1 MPKIKR
7 EYTIALMMIGALVLL
22 YYGINY
28 LKGMNVLGGR
38 AVYHAKYADVS
49 GVNDASPV
57 LFHGAKVGQV
67 VGTELMS
74 DSSGM
79 WVVAF
84 QIDNEKLK
92 ITKDTRAEIYS
103 SDLFTRAIQIV
114 LGSGIPAVKGDTLGS
129 GTQASFTEGINQ
141 QLDPIKQKA
150 EGMLNNVDSVIM
162 AIGAMLNK
170 KAQDDIDSSLS
181 SLRGTMENIEGTTS
195 RLNVLIDAES
205 AAIKATLENLR
216 TVSAALAANSDE
228 MTRIF
233 ANMDSLTAGLNDGKV
248 EKMIANL
255 NATSESLKGTMA
267 RLNEGEGSLGKLM
280 KDDSLYVNMNSASRE
295 LDLLLED
302 LRVNPNRYFS
312 VFGKKDKLPKLSEAD
327 VERIHQSYQKQHATP

>member
-1 MPKIKR
+1 VPKIKR

-28 LKGMNVLGGR
+28 LKGLNVLGGR
-38 AVYHAKYADVS
+38 SVYHAKYADIS

-57 LFHGAKVGQV
+57 LYHGAKVGQV
-67 VGTELMS
+67 VGTKLMA
-74 DSSGM
+74 DGSGR

-84 QIDNEKLK
+84 QIDNDQLK

-103 SDLFTRAIQIV
+103 SDLFTRAIQLV
-114 LGSGIPAVKGDTLGS
+114 LGNGEQAQRGDTLSS
-129 GTQASFTEGINQ
+129 GTQASFTEGVNQ
-141 QLDPIKQKA
+141 QLDPIKKKA
-150 EGMLNNVDSVIM
+150 EGMLNHVDSVIM
-162 AIGAMLNK
+162 AMQAIFNK
-170 KAQDDIDSSLS
+170 KAQNDIDSSLS
-181 SLRGTMENIEGTTS
+181 SLRGTLENIEGTTG
-195 RLNVLIDAES
+195 RLNALIDAES

-228 MTRIF
+228 MGRIF
-233 ANMDSLTAGLNDGKV
+233 ANMDSLTAALNNGQV

-267 RLNEGEGSLGKLM
+267 RLNEGQGTLGKLM
-280 KDDSLYVNMNSASRE
+280 KDDSLYVNLNNASRE

-302 LRVNPNRYFS
+302 LRVNPNRYLS
-312 VFGKKDKLPKLSEAD
+312 IFGKKDRLPKLSDAD
-327 VERIHQSYQKQHATP
+327 IERIQQSYQKQQNTP